1 MCHEAIF
8 RGIHC
13 STSNTTRFQFIDSE
27 PDSCFF
33 SNFVPRSSLF
43 TLFCMLWLCWWE
55 LQKSVMWFVYPSNY
69 HSTRPIAIRP
79 WILLSHPSTIY
90 TEGPMNVMGI
100 KRWRRCLYTWT
111 ICWVF
116 LRNEIDVWIQSR
128 NCFLGLISLSPDGMK
143 KNYCKEKRFV
153 GNHRDISYGN
163 ETADQTSDHISWILY
178 R

>member
-1 MCHEAIF
+1 MFVIHQKTKILWNYRLFIWKTTLKIF
-8 RGIHC
+8 I
-13 STSNTTRFQFIDSE
+13 SLKSNTSIYLSSIFAAFSQARISLNLNVSWSNFSWHSLLHKQHHSISIHRFRTRFLL
-27 PDSCFF
+27 FF

-116 LRNEIDVWIQSR
+116 LRDE
-128 NCFLGLISLSPDGMK
+128 
-143 KNYCKEKRFV
+143 
-153 GNHRDISYGN
+153 
-163 ETADQTSDHISWILY
+163 
-178 R
+178 